1 MRTMKIEDHILI
13 FVKKKKKTEGKLKKL
28 EPKKEKRKEKHNLR
42 NRMTGN
48 SMAVPLPLELSV
60 FTSLF

>member
-13 FVKKKKKTEGKLKKL
+13 FVKKKTEGKLKKL

-48 SMAVPLPLELSV
+48 SMAVPLPLELSAL
-60 FTSLF
+60 TSLF